1 MSAPKIGLLCG
12 DLDATRDGVADYA
25 GRLAAHLAAIGLDPL
40 LLTTYQLADATAG
53 ETVGVTDSW
62 GSAGI
67 AEAVRAIRRLSLDV
81 LHVQFAPSA
90 YRFSR
95 SVGLVPLMVG
105 RRLPL
110 VVTLHEYGVWA
121 ERQAARRML
130 VGRLWS
136 VANRRGWLG
145 GEGLLLTV
153 RCVRVVV
160 TSCGHAAV
168 LARRLPGR
176 RAAVTEV
183 PIGPNIE
190 VAPADRAEVRRAV
203 RRQLGAED
211 EAPLVIFFGFLHPVK
226 GLERLIDAAAALRG
240 AHPTLRLVLAGG
252 DESHSVSGPEAH
264 ALRRTLQDAARR
276 QGMGGQ
282 LVITGY
288 LPGAQVS
295 RLLQAADVAVFPF
308 DHGVIMDKSGAVLAA
323 LSHGVPT
330 IATPSKVDHS
340 QTGGDPAV
348 LWVWPPDGPALADA
362 IDRVLTEPTLAD
374 RLRRAG
380 SAEVERHQWP
390 QIAARHARLYHDVV
404 EQAAARTR
412 PWPGTAESTTLGR
425 PRPTRAV
432 AVAADNETAAGPA
445 PCPPSGS
452 DSRPGMP
459 SPRPTRSARG
469 AADVGA

>member
-1 MSAPKIGLLCG
+1 MSAAKIGLLCG
-12 DLDATRDGVADYA
+12 DLDAARDGVAGYA
-25 GRLAAHLAAIGLDPL
+25 GRLAAHLAAIGFEPL
-40 LLTTYQLADATAG
+40 LLTTYQLADAAAG
-53 ETVGVTDSW
+53 DAVGVTDGW

-67 AEAVRAIRRLSLDV
+67 AAAVRAIRRLSLDV

-95 SVGLVPLMVG
+95 SVGLVPLMIG

-121 ERQAARRML
+121 ERQPVRRML
-130 VGRLWS
+130 VGPLWS
-136 VANRRGWLG
+136 MAERRGWLDR
-145 GEGLLLTV
+145 ETWLLTV
-153 RCVRVVV
+153 RGDRVVV
-160 TSCGHAAV
+160 TNSGHAAV
-168 LARRLPGR
+168 LVRRLPGR

-183 PIGPNIE
+183 PIGSNIE
-190 VAPADRAEVRRAV
+190 VAPVDRAEVRRAV
-203 RRQLGAED
+203 RRQLGAD
-211 EAPLVIFFGFLHPVK
+211 GEAPLVVFFGFLHPVK
-226 GLERLIDAAAALRG
+226 GLERLIDAAAELRG

-252 DESHSVSGPEAH
+252 DESHSVSGAEAR
-264 ALRRTLQDAARR
+264 ALRRTLQDAAARR
-276 QGMGGQ
+276 GMGEH

-295 RLLQAADVAVFPF
+295 HLLQAADVAVFPF

-330 IATPSKVDHS
+330 IATPSKVDQS
-340 QTGGDPAV
+340 PTGGDPAV

-380 SAEVERHQWP
+380 SAEVEDHQWP

-412 PWPGTAESTTLGR
+412 PWPGTAASTSVGR
-425 PRPTRAV
+425 PRPTRTV
-432 AVAADNETAAGPA
+432 AVADDNETTAGPA
-445 PCPPSGS
+445 PGPPSCGY
-452 DSRPGMP
+452 SRPGRP
-459 SPRPTRSARG
+459 SPGPTGSASG
-469 AADVGA
+469 AG